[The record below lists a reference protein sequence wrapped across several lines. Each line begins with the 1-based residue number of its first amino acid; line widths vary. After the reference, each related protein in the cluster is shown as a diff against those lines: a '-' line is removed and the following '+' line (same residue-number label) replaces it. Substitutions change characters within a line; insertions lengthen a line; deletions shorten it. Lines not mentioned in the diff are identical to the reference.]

1 MTKYNHINPIKMQ
14 DIDTK
19 TLLSIGIIF
28 GTSDFA
34 KLKM

>member
-1 MTKYNHINPIKMQ
+1 MTKYNHLNPIQMQ

-19 TLLSIGIIF
+19 NLLSIGIIF